1 MDRGK
6 RSFKRSAAV
15 DANGILL
22 SVAAALANR
31 HRSPLLGETQDAVV
45 ETLGGLPDRAS
56 IHLDRGYDSKATREL
71 LENRGLIGVIWEKS
85 KPAPLRAGT
94 RGIVERANSWHDA
107 HKMLVWCTE
116 RQGRIIDFW
125 IAFPNVAIVI
135 YRREAA
141 HSGSLD
147 PLPLGNPTFLPT
159 MINHLLAQPL
169 RVQKDAP
176 PCPRRP
182 GG

>member
-1 MDRGK
+1 MT
-6 RSFKRSAAV
+6 
-15 DANGILL
+15 L
-22 SVAAALANR
+22 
-31 HRSPLLGETQDAVV
+31 DAVV

-71 LENRGLIGVIWEKS
+71 LENRGLIGVIWEKC
-85 KPAPLRAGT
+85 KPVPLRAGM
-94 RGIVERANSWHDA
+94 RGIVERANFWHDA
-107 HKMLVWCTE
+107 HKKLVWCTE

-125 IAFPNVAIVI
+125 IAFPNVAIVV
-135 YRREAA
+135 YRREVA

-147 PLPLGNPTFLPT
+147 PLSLGNPTFLPP

-182 GG
+182 GV

>member
-1 MDRGK
+1 VTLD
-6 RSFKRSAAV
+6 
-15 DANGILL
+15 
-22 SVAAALANR
+22 
-31 HRSPLLGETQDAVV
+31 TVV

-56 IHLDRGYDSKATREL
+56 IHLDHGYDSKATREL

-85 KPAPLRAGT
+85 KPVPLRAGM
-94 RGIVERANSWHDA
+94 RGIVERAN
-107 HKMLVWCTE
+107 
-116 RQGRIIDFW
+116 FW
-125 IAFPNVAIVI
+125 IAFPNVAIVV
-135 YRREAA
+135 YRREVA

-182 GG
+182 GV